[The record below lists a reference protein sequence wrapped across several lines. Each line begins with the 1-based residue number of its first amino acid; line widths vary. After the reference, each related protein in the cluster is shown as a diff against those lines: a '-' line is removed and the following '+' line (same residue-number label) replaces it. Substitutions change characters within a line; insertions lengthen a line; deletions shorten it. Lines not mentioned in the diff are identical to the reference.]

1 MDQYTENATLLERLQ
16 YYAETEQHQKA
27 KALCAVGDHLEECFQ
42 WELSFDGVLPFGG
55 FPI

>member
-42 WELSFDGVLPFGG
+42 WELSFDGVLPFGD
-55 FPI
+55 FRF